1 MLVGI
6 INDRENYTDKRNFH
20 LKLPNTYESKE
31 DDQIEELFRLKA
43 KPTEQQPDNGI
54 VFIRPRGEINFKR
67 KPRDYVEINGALQA
81 RYEEDTKAFAED
93 IKKLFRNNAKFN
105 NDFPQANIEAY
116 MILLFE
122 IARRLV
128 ALKEPRELQ
137 VQYDEKIANVKPTN
151 RR

>member
-1 MLVGI
+1 M
-6 INDRENYTDKRNFH
+6 
-20 LKLPNTYESKE
+20 
-31 DDQIEELFRLKA
+31 
-43 KPTEQQPDNGI
+43 
-54 VFIRPRGEINFKR
+54 
-67 KPRDYVEINGALQA
+67 EINGALQA
-81 RYEEDTKAFAED
+81 PYEEDTKAFTED

-137 VQYDEKIANVKPTN
+137 VQYDELPIGISKKQGWKKTAKIVLFVEKNCKC
-151 RR
+151 

>member
-1 MLVGI
+1 
-6 INDRENYTDKRNFH
+6 
-20 LKLPNTYESKE
+20 
-31 DDQIEELFRLKA
+31 
-43 KPTEQQPDNGI
+43 
-54 VFIRPRGEINFKR
+54 
-67 KPRDYVEINGALQA
+67 
-81 RYEEDTKAFAED
+81 
-93 IKKLFRNNAKFN
+93 
-105 NDFPQANIEAY
+105 